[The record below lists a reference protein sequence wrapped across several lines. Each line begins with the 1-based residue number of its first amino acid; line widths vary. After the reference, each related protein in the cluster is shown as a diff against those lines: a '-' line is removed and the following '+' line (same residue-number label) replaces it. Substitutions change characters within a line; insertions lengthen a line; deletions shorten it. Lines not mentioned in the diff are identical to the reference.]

1 MTSAATEQGGLS
13 TAVLEEL
20 ARREGV
26 EKRELPPLYDAIDP
40 GALDRLFRGTTGSI
54 TFEYL
59 GYRVT
64 VTSGGTLDVTEQ

>member
-20 ARREGV
+20 ARRKGV
-26 EKRELPPLYDAIDP
+26 EKRELPPLCDAIDP
-40 GALDRLFRGTTGSI
+40 DALDRLVRGTTGSI